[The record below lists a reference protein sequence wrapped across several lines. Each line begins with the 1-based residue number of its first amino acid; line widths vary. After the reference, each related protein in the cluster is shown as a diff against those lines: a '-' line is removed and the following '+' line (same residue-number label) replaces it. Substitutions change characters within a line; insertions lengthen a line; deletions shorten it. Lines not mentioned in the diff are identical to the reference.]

1 MSEKRVV
8 EKTMLTQAYNG
19 RKPGSPMEWRG
30 WNPRESESPACEG
43 ERRPD
48 SPDEDARN
56 NLEADIAL
64 RDAENALKA
73 PDHLIAAAG
82 EAIRPE
88 FRLDFLVDRLKN
100 EPDMIG
106 VIASEHRVE
115 LAACVG
121 PRVAESAIDAVQT
134 AQAANSL
141 EKMVC
146 HQMAAGHR
154 VAMKQLSLALN
165 ETLPIVEIARISNA
179 AARMMQV
186 CQEALLTI
194 HRIRAGGRQTV
205 LVQHVQASGG
215 GNAVVAGNVN
225 CNPSREAVGVSE

>member
-1 MSEKRVV
+1 MTEKRGA
-8 EKTMLTQAYNG
+8 EKTMLTQAYSG
-19 RKPGSPMEWRG
+19 REPGSPMEW
-30 WNPRESESPACEG
+30 G
-43 ERRPD
+43 EAGIRASLKARRARTRKTD
-48 SPDEDARN
+48 STDKAAQS
-56 NLEADIAL
+56 NLEADIAK

-73 PDHLIAAAG
+73 PDYLVAAGG

-88 FRLDFLVDRLKN
+88 FRLDFLVDRLKD

-115 LAACVG
+115 LAASVG
-121 PRVAESAIDAVQT
+121 PRVAESAIDAAQT

-141 EKMVC
+141 EKMIC

-154 VAMKQLSLALN
+154 VAMKQLSMALN

-194 HRIRAGGRQTV
+194 HRMRVGGRQIV
-205 LVQHVQASGG
+205 LVQHVQVSGG

-225 CNPSREAVGVSE
+225 SNPSIEQVGGI

>member
-1 MSEKRVV
+1 MNEKRAV
-8 EKTMLTQAYNG
+8 EKTMLTQAFNG
-19 RKPGSPMEWRG
+19 RKPGGPMEWGEAGIRASLKAQRARARKA
-30 WNPRESESPACEG
+30 NSPEES
-43 ERRPD
+43 
-48 SPDEDARN
+48 ARN
-56 NLEADIAL
+56 SREEEVAS

-73 PDHLIAAAG
+73 PDDLVAAAG

-88 FRLDFLVDRLKN
+88 FRLDFLVDRLKD

-121 PRVAESAIDAVQT
+121 PRVAESAIDAAQT

-141 EKMVC
+141 EKMIC

-154 VAMKQLSLALN
+154 VAMKQLSRALN
-165 ETLPIVEIARISNA
+165 DSLPVAEMARISNA

-194 HRIRAGGRQTV
+194 HRIRVGGRQTV
-205 LVQHVQASGG
+205 LVQHVQVSGG
-215 GNAVVAGNVN
+215 GKAVVAGNVN
-225 CNPSREAVGVSE
+225 GNPSREPVGGV

>member
-1 MSEKRVV
+1 MSDKAVA
-8 EKTMLTQAYNG
+8 EKTMLTQAHNPRNAG
-19 RKPGSPMEWRG
+19 KPMEW
-30 WNPRESESPACEG
+30 G
-43 ERRPD
+43 EAGIRASLTARRARMRRPD
-48 SPDEDARN
+48 SSEEAARN
-56 NLEADIAL
+56 SLEEEVAL

-73 PDHLIAAAG
+73 PDNLVAAAG

-88 FRLDFLVDRLKN
+88 FRLDFLVDRLKDQ
-100 EPDMIG
+100 PDMIG

-121 PRVAESAIDAVQT
+121 PRVAESAIDAAQT

-154 VAMKQLSLALN
+154 VAMKLLSMTLK
-165 ETLPIVEIARISNA
+165 ETLPMVEIARISNA

-205 LVQHVQASGG
+205 LVQHVQVSGG

-225 CNPSREAVGVSE
+225 GNPSREPAGGI

>member
-1 MSEKRVV
+1 MEWGEAGIRAS
-8 EKTMLTQAYNG
+8 LTARRART
-19 RKPGSPMEWRG
+19 RKP
-30 WNPRESESPACEG
+30 
-43 ERRPD
+43 D
-48 SPDEDARN
+48 SSDEAARN
-56 NLEADIAL
+56 NLEANIAL

-73 PDHLIAAAG
+73 PDDLIAAAG
-82 EAIRPE
+82 ESIRPE
-88 FRLDFLVDRLKN
+88 FRLDFLVDRLKD

-121 PRVAESAIDAVQT
+121 PRVAESAIDAAQT
-134 AQAANSL
+134 AQATNSL
-141 EKMVC
+141 GKMVC

-154 VAMKQLSLALN
+154 VAMKQLSMALN
-165 ETLPIVEIARISNA
+165 ETLPIVEIVRISNA

-205 LVQHVQASGG
+205 LVQHVQVSRG

-225 CNPSREAVGVSE
+225 SNPLRGQVGGI

>member
-1 MSEKRVV
+1 MREKRAV
-8 EKTMLTQAYNG
+8 EEKMLTVAHNP
-19 RKPGSPMEWRG
+19 RNPRSPMEW
-30 WNPRESESPACEG
+30 G
-43 ERRPD
+43 ERGIRTSLD
-48 SPDEDARN
+48 AKRAKARKASSPEEAARN
-56 NLEADIAL
+56 RLEESIAL
-64 RDAENALKA
+64 RDATNALKA
-73 PDHLIAAAG
+73 PDDLVAAAG
-82 EAIRPE
+82 EAVRPE
-88 FRLDFLVDRLKN
+88 FRLDFLVDRLKD

-121 PRVAESAIDAVQT
+121 PRVAESAIDAAQT
-134 AQAANSL
+134 AQAENSL

-154 VAMKQLSLALN
+154 VAMKQLSMALN

-194 HRIRAGGRQTV
+194 HRIRVGGRQTV
-205 LVQHVQASGG
+205 LVQHVQVSGG
-215 GNAVVAGNVN
+215 GKAVVAGNVN
-225 CNPSREAVGVSE
+225 RNPSRERVGGI

>member
-1 MSEKRVV
+1 MSDKAVA
-8 EKTMLTQAYNG
+8 EKTMLTQAHNP
-19 RKPGSPMEWRG
+19 RNPGKPMERG
-30 WNPRESESPACEG
+30 EAGILASLEARRARM
-43 ERRPD
+43 RRPD
-48 SPDEDARN
+48 SPEEAARN
-56 NLEADIAL
+56 SLEEEVAL

-73 PDHLIAAAG
+73 PDHLVAAAG

-88 FRLDFLVDRLKN
+88 FRLDFLVDRLKDQ
-100 EPDMIG
+100 PDMIG

-121 PRVAESAIDAVQT
+121 PRVAESAIDAAQT

-154 VAMKQLSLALN
+154 VAMKQLSMALN
-165 ETLPIVEIARISNA
+165 ETLPMVEIARISNA

-194 HRIRAGGRQTV
+194 HRIRVGGRQTV
-205 LVQHVQASGG
+205 LVQHVQVSGG

-225 CNPSREAVGVSE
+225 GNRSREPVGGI